1 MFQQRVAT
9 TAIAD
14 ELISKERLY
23 IAQTARYIHKSVRS
37 ERLNKLQDTTFTNP
51 QSLLII
57 LSRRRLDYISPV
69 YPNPS
74 LENTIPISQIAR

>member
-1 MFQQRVAT
+1 MFQQRVS

-14 ELISKERLY
+14 ELIGKERLY
-23 IAQTARYIHKSVRS
+23 IAQTAWNIYKSVRS
-37 ERLNKLQDTTFTNP
+37 ERLNKLQDTTLTNP

-57 LSRRRLDYISPV
+57 LSRRRLDHISPV

-74 LENTIPISQIAR
+74 LENYIPISHLAR